1 MEINLDCMEH
11 TELMAFWST
20 TNSVRPIKAAREAF
34 PSRPKGYVTAF
45 KNLGHYASNKATAI
59 NCRLQGKINVA
70 LMYER
75 IANHIYSELPA
86 FARW

>member
-59 NCRLQGKINVA
+59 ACRHNGSIDRA
-70 LMYER
+70 LMYEK
-75 IANHIYSELPA
+75 IADRIYSELPA